1 MRPYDYLIVG
11 AGLYG
16 SVFARQM
23 LDQGKRV
30 LVVEKRDHIAGNI
43 YTERVGEIDVHKYG
57 AHIFH
62 TSDKEVWEYVQQYAE
77 FLPFINQPVA
87 NYKGEIYNLPFNM
100 NTFARLWGVA
110 RPEEAKAIIEE
121 QRGILGGKTP
131 ENLEEQA
138 ISLVGTDIYEKL
150 IKGYTEK
157 QWGADCK
164 DLPAFIIRRLP
175 VRFTYDNN
183 YFNDIYQ
190 GIPKDGYTV
199 LVERLLEGADIRLNT
214 DYLADR
220 ACWNEQAEVVVYTGP
235 VDAFYDYQYG
245 TLDYRTLRFEEETLP
260 VENYQGVA
268 VMNFT
273 DRETPYTRIIEH
285 KHFTK
290 AAGDATIITKEYPAA
305 WKLGDEPFYPLNDE
319 KNCARFASYEALMA
333 QEEKVR
339 FGGRLG
345 RYRYYDMHQVVR
357 QALDDAE
364 NEADRWRSK
373 ENTL

>member
-1 MRPYDYLIVG
+1 MSAYDYLIVG

-23 LDQGKRV
+23 LDRGKKV
-30 LVVEKRDHIAGNI
+30 LVVEKRGHVAGNI

-62 TSDKEVWEYVQQYAE
+62 TSDAEVWAYVQQFAH
-77 FLPFINQPVA
+77 FLPFINQPIA

-110 RPEEAKAIIEE
+110 RPEQAQAVIEE
-121 QRGILGGKTP
+121 QRRALAGKTP
-131 ENLEEQA
+131 ANLEEQA

-157 QWGADCK
+157 QWGAECK

-183 YFNDIYQ
+183 YFNDLYQ
-190 GIPKDGYTV
+190 GVPEEGYTA
-199 LVERLLEGADIRLNT
+199 LVERLLEGADVRLDT

-220 ACWNEQAEVVVYTGP
+220 AYWDAQADTIVYTGP
-235 VDAFYDYQYG
+235 VDAFYEFRYG
-245 TLDYRTLRFEEETLP
+245 ALDYRTLRFEEETLL

-290 AAGDATIITKEYPAA
+290 AADAETIITREYPAA
-305 WKLGDEPFYPLNDE
+305 WQPGDEPFYPLNDE
-319 KNCARFASYEALMA
+319 KNCERFAQYETLMQ
-333 QEEKVR
+333 QEARVR

-357 QALDDAE
+357 LALDDA
-364 NEADRWRSK
+364 AK
-373 ENTL
+373 EC